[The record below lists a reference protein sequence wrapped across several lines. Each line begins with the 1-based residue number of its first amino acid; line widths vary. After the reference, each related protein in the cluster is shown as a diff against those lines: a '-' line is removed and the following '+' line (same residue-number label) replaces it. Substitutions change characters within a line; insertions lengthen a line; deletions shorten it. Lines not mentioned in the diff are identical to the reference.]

1 MSKIYKISLDSFDRK
16 EIYKIRNSVIHLQR
30 ALPVE
35 LVDTYGI
42 DWLLDEI
49 EEVIDKVENE

>member
-16 EIYKIRNSVIHLQR
+16 EIYQIRNSVIYLQR

-35 LVDTYGI
+35 LVDLYGI

-49 EEVIDKVENE
+49 EEVINRTENE